1 MKLKSNQPSARNRW
15 LVFMICWLVGVF
27 AGMDA
32 NLFSVMMQQAIAD
45 VAGNPSQTEAVKWGS
60 TLLSSFLLGWMLGG
74 ILMGVASD
82 YLGRVKTLALSV
94 ILYSCFTGLAA
105 QTESMG
111 AFGMY
116 RFAAG
121 MGVGGSMLGIS
132 IFIAESWTTSSRA
145 LALAALVTSY
155 QVGVLFSGVISHIL
169 PDWRMAF
176 AAGSIPMVLAFA
188 VLKLFHEPAAWKNMK
203 TTSPEH
209 EEKSGRN
216 HLLMGGMIFGSLL
229 IGYWASLSWIPSWI
243 QNLLGDS
250 ALGHEKSTATVIH
263 GLCAIAGCL
272 AAGPLADAFGRRPII
287 LFSFAGALI
296 DSLWMFQG
304 HHEFSNLLYAYHG
317 LLGFFIG
324 MAQAVMYI
332 YLPELFST
340 KIRATCVGICLN
352 GGRLVTAIAILFMGV
367 IVSWF
372 QGYSEALSLFSMVYL
387 IGIGFTLFAP
397 ETKMRVF
404 NKT

>member
-1 MKLKSNQPSARNRW
+1 M
-15 LVFMICWLVGVF
+15 
-27 AGMDA
+27 
-32 NLFSVMMQQAIAD
+32 
-45 VAGNPSQTEAVKWGS
+45 
-60 TLLSSFLLGWMLGG
+60 G
-74 ILMGVASD
+74 IASD
-82 YLGRVKTLALSV
+82 YLGRVKTLALS
-94 ILYSCFTGLAA
+94 ILLYSCFTGLAA

-111 AFGMY
+111 AFAIY
-116 RFAAG
+116 RFVAG

-145 LALAALVTSY
+145 VALAALVTSY
-155 QVGVLFSGVISHIL
+155 QVGVLFSGVISHIF

-188 VLKLFHEPAAWKNMK
+188 VLKTFHEPAAWKNMQ

-209 EEKSGRN
+209 EEKSGWN
-216 HLLMGGMIFGSLL
+216 HLFMGGMIFGSLL

-243 QNLLGDS
+243 QNLLGDYAS
-250 ALGHEKSTATVIH
+250 GHEKSLATVIH

-272 AAGPLADAFGRRPII
+272 AAGPLADAFGRRPVI

-296 DSLWMFQG
+296 DSLWMFLG
-304 HHEFSNLLYAYHG
+304 HDTFSNSLYAYHG

-324 MAQAVMYI
+324 MAQAGMYI

-340 KIRATCVGICLN
+340 NIRATCVGICLN
-352 GGRLVTAIAILFMGV
+352 GGRLVTAVAILFMGA

-397 ETKMRVF
+397 ETKLKVL
-404 NKT
+404 N